1 MWAGRG
7 GAGWA
12 AAATGGGGGAARG
25 ARGEGAPPPEES
37 PVDWGTAGPAFLF
50 PALGGLLFGYDIGAT
65 SGAGLGLEA
74 AGLAPGGVG
83 VVAALS
89 LAGALGGSAAAAVW
103 GDSLGRRRELLAGA
117 VLYAAG
123 AAAVAGAGSATVVGA
138 GRLLYGLGVGLTMH
152 AAPAYVAE
160 TAPSNV
166 RGLLIS
172 LKEGFIVG
180 GILLGY
186 IACWAQG
193 PDLLE
198 GSGEGFRVVYGAAL
212 PVALL
217 VGAGMWS
224 LPASPRW
231 LAQSGA
237 ARAEIESALRQLRA
251 PGTPAAAMEAELEG
265 ILGATEGED
274 GGGSLKKVGG
284 GKIAELLTSPR
295 LRKPFLIGTSL
306 ILFQQ
311 ITGQPSV
318 LYYAT
323 KIFNDAGFSLDS
335 ATAVSVLLGVFKL
348 LMTFVSVGVVE
359 SAGRRPL
366 LLWGVSG
373 MVASLL
379 ALSFC
384 TNAGESAAIGSVV
397 ALLLYVGCYQ
407 FSFGPITWLING
419 EIYPAAVRTQALAL
433 ASMLNFGSNAVV
445 GYALPSLQGSVGMA
459 NTYLLFAGVG
469 MTALLSIYLTVPET
483 KGKTLEEIEAMF

>member
-1 MWAGRG
+1 MD
-7 GAGWA
+7 
-12 AAATGGGGGAARG
+12 
-25 ARGEGAPPPEES
+25 
-37 PVDWGTAGPAFLF
+37 VDWGTTGPAFLF

-65 SGAGLGLEA
+65 SGGGLGLEA

-83 VVAALS
+83 AVAALS
-89 LAGALGGSAAAAVW
+89 LAGALGGSVVAAVW
-103 GDSLGRRRELLAGA
+103 GDSLGRRRELLVAAG
-117 VLYAAG
+117 LYAAG
-123 AAAVAGAGSATVVGA
+123 AVAVAGAGSASAVGA
-138 GRLLYGLGVGLTMH
+138 GRLLYGLGVGLAMH

-172 LKEGFIVG
+172 LKEGFIVF

-212 PVALL
+212 PVALV

-231 LAQSGA
+231 LALSGA
-237 ARAEIESALRQLRA
+237 ARSKVEEALRRLRA
-251 PGTPAAAMEAELEG
+251 PDVPEAVFEEELEG
-265 ILGATEGED
+265 ITALAVGEGAED
-274 GGGSLKKVGG
+274 GSN
-284 GKIAELLTSPR
+284 KIVELLTSPQ

-306 ILFQQ
+306 VLFQQ

-323 KIFNDAGFSLDS
+323 KIFNDAGFPLDS

-384 TNAGESAAIGSVV
+384 TTAGESAAVGSVI

-445 GYALPSLQGSVGMA
+445 GYVLPSLQDSVGMS
-459 NTYLLFAGVG
+459 TIYLLFAGVG